1 MNNEKYLAEKRV
13 LASKVPSSA
22 YRFLGIGTSS
32 PYLRI
37 AARTNNGH
45 FYTLHFD
52 LKGFPESSPKVFV
65 TKMLKNK
72 SGENMAS
79 ASGSMHTLGSENGW
93 TRICHYG
100 QNAWTPYVSLFKVYV
115 KCCLWL
121 NMYEQHLTTGMP
133 IEFYLNH
140 QL

>member
-1 MNNEKYLAEKRV
+1 MNNERYLAEKRV

-52 LKGFPESSPKVFV
+52 LRGFPESSPKVFV

-72 SGENMAS
+72 SGEAVRMAGHEY
-79 ASGSMHTLGSENGW
+79 A
-93 TRICHYG
+93 
-100 QNAWTPYVSLFKVYV
+100 
-115 KCCLWL
+115 
-121 NMYEQHLTTGMP
+121 TTGRAHGLLTFPFSRCM
-133 IEFYLNH
+133 
-140 QL
+140 